1 MKTGLYDSGTFR
13 RPTSV
18 ESDYQD
24 IPAPQP
30 ALEELDNSRGM
41 TADTPTVHSEGPYA
55 GINEDEIL
63 VEDAE
68 ESKDEKGNEWNN
80 IGSLNG
86 RQANKPDEEENV
98 TCKDPELGAAIPDYV
113 PIRDIAER
121 KRRAKEGKAK
131 RATIIWM
138 GVGELFMQCASRA
151 RKEHCDS

>member
-1 MKTGLYDSGTFR
+1 MNGNAACTRPLPR

-98 TCKDPELGAAIPDYV
+98 TCKV
-113 PIRDIAER
+113 
-121 KRRAKEGKAK
+121 
-131 RATIIWM
+131 M

-151 RKEHCDS
+151 RKEN

>member
-1 MKTGLYDSGTFR
+1 M
-13 RPTSV
+13 
-18 ESDYQD
+18 
-24 IPAPQP
+24 
-30 ALEELDNSRGM
+30 EELDIPSGK
-41 TADTPTVHSEGPYA
+41 TADTPTVHPEGPYA

-68 ESKDEKGNEWNN
+68 ESKDEKGNEWND
-80 IGSLNG
+80 IGSPTG
-86 RQANKPDEEENV
+86 RQADKPDGEENM

-131 RATIIWM
+131 RATVIWM
-138 GVGELFMQCASRA
+138 GVGELFMRCASRA

>member
-1 MKTGLYDSGTFR
+1 MFLELAVNCQLAEDYNEVAMNGNAACRRPLPR

-41 TADTPTVHSEGPYA
+41 TADTPTVHPEGPYA

-68 ESKDEKGNEWNN
+68 ESKDEKGNEWND
-80 IGSLNG
+80 IGSPTG
-86 RQANKPDEEENV
+86 RQADKPDGEENM
-98 TCKDPELGAAIPDYV
+98 TCKG
-113 PIRDIAER
+113 
-121 KRRAKEGKAK
+121 
-131 RATIIWM
+131 M
-138 GVGELFMQCASRA
+138 GVGELFMRCASRA
-151 RKEHCDS
+151 RKEN